1 MDGGTEQASLAGKG
15 AVTSHMWQVII
26 KRHAQAFLSIIRYRS
41 GSSQPFVFILVGF
54 GKYWTFILSLLQR

>member
-1 MDGGTEQASLAGKG
+1 MDRGTGQASLAAKG

-26 KRHAQAFLSIIRYRS
+26 KRHAQTFLSMIGDRS

-54 GKYWTFILSLLQR
+54 GKYWTFILPLLQR